1 MTEEEYLE
9 EIFDLVLWNL
19 SFNISVKE
27 TLESVNRLDLLE
39 FFEKDI
45 EEDSCS
51 ERKRKRIE

>member
-45 EEDSCS
+45 E
-51 ERKRKRIE
+51 